1 MIQVELRPE
10 EWRAR
15 AEELKSDGWW
25 LADLAG
31 LDRLRL
37 GFDDRFGIVV
47 SFLHRERKERQTI
60 HVAAAGEPPTVP
72 SVTGLWSGAAFFE
85 REAFDM
91 FGIHFEGHPELKRIL
106 MPDQWE
112 GHPLR
117 KDYGIGKVP
126 VDFLRQP
133 LLQIDSPGQSPRGPQ
148 SEVPLDRLGQ
158 TEDGLDREERL

>member
-1 MIQVELRPE
+1 MIQVELAPE
-10 EWRAR
+10 EWLGR
-15 AEELKSDGWW
+15 AEELRRDGWW
-25 LADLAG
+25 LSDLTG

-37 GFDDRFGIVV
+37 GFDNRFGIVA
-47 SFLHRERKERQTI
+47 SFLHRQRKERQTL
-60 HVAAAGEPPTVP
+60 HVAAAGDPPTVP

-85 REAFDM
+85 REIYDM
-91 FGIHFEGHPELKRIL
+91 FGIHFEGHPDLKRIL

-133 LLQIDSPGQSPRGPQ
+133 LLQIDSPGQSPRGAQ
-148 SEVPLDRLGQ
+148 ADVPLDRLGQ